1 MSVEVAGVALEAQAP
16 AAAMAA
22 LLPQGLLACVE
33 ENNVAGLLVLLESCS
48 SVDERNEIGQT
59 VLMLA
64 AEQGSLEIVQELLKR
79 GANCNLED
87 DDSWTALISAS
98 KEGHLDI
105 VRELIQNN
113 ADIEHREMG
122 GWTALMWAAYKG
134 RTDVARLLL
143 DHKANPNVAG
153 QFSMYPVTWAAGRG
167 HNEIVNMLLNA
178 GSKSNCCDKYGTTPL
193 IWAARKGHLESV
205 QLLLQHSADVNQVG
219 ANSMTALIAA
229 VRGGFESVVEELLTK
244 EPDVNLTDKDG
255 NSALMI
261 AAKEGKTEIARDL
274 LDAGAYV
281 NTPDRHGDTVL
292 IWAVKGG
299 HPDIVRALVGKL
311 ADVDVRGA
319 ENKTALY
326 WAVEKG
332 NSTIVCDIL
341 ECNPDTEIHTKD
353 GDTPLIKAT
362 KMRNVDIVQ
371 LLLNKNA
378 KVSAADKN
386 GDTSLHIAIRGRSR
400 KLAELL
406 LRNPKDGRLL
416 YRPNKAGETPYN
428 IDCGHHKSILT
439 QIFGARHLSP
449 NEADGDMLGYDLY
462 SSALAD
468 ILSEPTMQ
476 PPICVGLYAQWG
488 SGKSFLLK
496 KLEDEMKTFAGQ
508 EIEPLLR
515 FSWLLVMLTLAFAS
529 VLGLVLAVTV
539 DPNLGLA
546 VAFSLLAL
554 FYIFLV
560 VVYFGGQQEREGW
573 TWAWLASTW
582 LARQLC
588 YVELLLQL
596 VFTNPPELPE
606 QTTRALPVRFLF
618 TDYSR
623 LTSVGG
629 ETSIAEMVATLCDAC
644 EREFGFLVTRLYRVF
659 RTENTQGK
667 KGVGRWKKSCCLPSV
682 LLMALVLGC
691 VVALVVLLAAVEAH
705 TDVRLRGALIA
716 VSSVVAMAL
725 VAKAPMAWQVLVSLL
740 RSQRQRLLAA
750 AASSHNKLKM
760 EGFMKVLKSE
770 VDLMAKMTKTLDS
783 FTQYQTRLVVIVDGL
798 DTCEQDRVLQML
810 DTVRILFSQAP
821 FISIFASDPHIII
834 KAINQNLNSVLRDS
848 NINGHD
854 YMRNVVH
861 LPFFLN
867 NRGPP
872 IARRLA
878 VAAGP
883 AAANGD
889 VPGHE
894 ATVAWFD
901 DGEQKPSQ
909 HSLGELTKIGSK
921 VSLTRRET
929 LKRRQMARQLT
940 RQMSFD
946 LSKLLV
952 TEDWFSDINPQTM
965 RRLLNVVSLTGR
977 LLRANQVQFNWDR
990 LATWI
995 NMTEQWP
1002 YRTSWVV
1009 LYLEEVEGVGDHLTL
1024 KMVYDRFSSKIPQSK
1039 DVEPLLEIDGD
1050 ARSFEVFL
1058 TSRTPTLTVCDVRTF
1073 MACTV
1078 NLDPKI
1084 REIIADV
1091 HAAQVGATSASVF
1104 PSATAAAPA
1113 PGVPHSASGVS
1124 ASGRSSGPSGAGTP
1138 APFAGGGGL
1147 ATQPS
1152 SCSYFDGGMGPQ
1164 HPFYNR
1170 PYFAPQLYLPSAAT
1184 RPPTELCLAAAAAA
1198 RPAMSRD
1205 HTNLPSSA
1213 ALLGDATSPT
1223 LSSLP
1228 VADVCERLATL
1239 EGIDHGLLDKYQDT
1253 IRKANINGRVLAQCN
1268 MDELKDEMSMNFGDW
1283 QLFRSMVLEMRELE
1297 KQPSH
1302 DLRSAGES
1310 GGVGV
1315 SALDGG
1321 PPPHRERATVTA
1333 SASVGAAA
1341 KPDAALPNDKYS
1353 LNFSF
1358 EELCTVGLDE
1368 PALGGQASLWQGAGR
1383 LADGLSHRTH
1393 SMSSLNS
1400 EASVAELSRLAERQ
1414 QAEYRDA
1421 YGAYISQMAQ
1431 VDCPTSGASSIKS
1444 SQVTSPHSPVHF
1456 LLGGSVS
1463 SVSLHEENRNH
1474 NACSQRVAAYGGG
1487 GATGGGCGGGGAG
1500 GGGGGQPFSLSASL
1514 SSSSSLPPS
1523 KAASSHSADA
1533 SDSSAAP
1540 ECAAAAAVPAL
1551 DPITEEEDHA
1561 GDPAGGRARPA
1572 AAAAAASATA
1582 AAAATL
1588 GKRVLQAVDIKHR
1601 SYQQLA
1607 SDDDNSGADESDD
1620 VPLLRSAAAADS
1632 AAPALERWG
1641 PAAAADPDADRPAA
1655 AQPSDDANTNAN
1667 NSGGKAGGPAAKSD
1681 GYVAEMI
1688 PLGKKDSSDSGAR
1701 VADCSPGPCGFA
1713 GPPAARAVGD
1723 LVEFAGAELAPAAV
1737 DAGPLLLLPMPAT
1750 ATAGGGGAPDAPDV
1764 TRMSICSDGK
1774 RSPSGSESSLIL
1786 SSPEAERRALV
1797 PPVAQAETGRRRK
1810 AEPAAVV
1817 GGGVLNRVDSVE
1829 TINNNNR
1836 SSLGT
1841 GGGGGGVLPSTATAP
1856 RSAATPMTP
1865 PKKQTAR
1872 SKMGSIGGGGGT
1884 GAAGRSAGGPAPSSP
1899 NVRVPL
1905 RGGGGGGGAGGG
1917 NAAKANTARA
1927 RVDNAR
1933 PNLNRKAPAPT
1944 RGKKGG
1950 GSSGSSGA
1958 GGGGAGGAADSA
1970 GASAEKESIL

>member
-1 MSVEVAGVALEAQAP
+1 
-16 AAAMAA
+16 MAA

-378 KVSAADKN
+378 KVSAADKASTN

-1124 ASGRSSGPSGAGTP
+1124 ASGRSSGPSGPGTP
-1138 APFAGGGGL
+1138 APFAGGGSL
-1147 ATQPS
+1147 VTQPS

-1170 PYFAPQLYLPSAAT
+1170 PYFAPQLYLPSAAA
-1184 RPPTELCLAAAAAA
+1184 RPPTELRLAAAAA

-1205 HTNLPSSA
+1205 HTNLPVSTRRFKSSQPRLRCADVVMSSA

-1310 GGVGV
+1310 GGGVGGV
-1315 SALDGG
+1315 GALDGG

-1368 PALGGQASLWQGAGR
+1368 PALGGQTSLWQGAGR

-1487 GATGGGCGGGGAG
+1487 GATGGGCGGGAG

-1514 SSSSSLPPS
+1514 SSSSSLPSS

-1533 SDSSAAP
+1533 SDSSASA

-1620 VPLLRSAAAADS
+1620 VPLLRSAAADG

-1641 PAAAADPDADRPAA
+1641 PAAAADPDADRAA

-1701 VADCSPGPCGFA
+1701 VADGSQGPCGFA
-1713 GPPAARAVGD
+1713 GPPAARAVGG
-1723 LVEFAGAELAPAAV
+1723 LVEFAGAELAPAPAAV

-1750 ATAGGGGAPDAPDV
+1750 AGGG
-1764 TRMSICSDGK
+1764 
-1774 RSPSGSESSLIL
+1774 
-1786 SSPEAERRALV
+1786 RRAGRAGRDAHVHLLRRQAQ
-1797 PPVAQAETGRRRK
+1797 PVGLREQPHPEQPRGRAASARAARR
-1810 AEPAAVV
+1810 AGRDGPAA
-1817 GGGVLNRVDSVE
+1817 E
-1829 TINNNNR
+1829 
-1836 SSLGT
+1836 
-1841 GGGGGGVLPSTATAP
+1841 
-1856 RSAATPMTP
+1856 
-1865 PKKQTAR
+1865 
-1872 SKMGSIGGGGGT
+1872 
-1884 GAAGRSAGGPAPSSP
+1884 
-1899 NVRVPL
+1899 
-1905 RGGGGGGGAGGG
+1905 GGAGGRG
-1917 NAAKANTARA
+1917 GGRRSESRRQCRDHQQQQPFLPRYWRRRQRRSTEHRHGTTQ
-1927 RVDNAR
+1927 VDNAR

-1950 GSSGSSGA
+1950 GSSGA
-1958 GGGGAGGAADSA
+1958 GGASGAADSA

>member
-1124 ASGRSSGPSGAGTP
+1124 ASGRSSGPSGPGTP
-1138 APFAGGGGL
+1138 APFAGGGSL
-1147 ATQPS
+1147 VTQPS

-1170 PYFAPQLYLPSAAT
+1170 RKLRKQKRISA
-1184 RPPTELCLAAAAAA
+1184 
-1198 RPAMSRD
+1198 
-1205 HTNLPSSA
+1205 SSA

-1310 GGVGV
+1310 GGGVGGV
-1315 SALDGG
+1315 GALDGG

-1368 PALGGQASLWQGAGR
+1368 PALGGQTSLWQGAGR

-1487 GATGGGCGGGGAG
+1487 GATGGGCGGGAG

-1514 SSSSSLPPS
+1514 SSSSSLPSS

-1533 SDSSAAP
+1533 SDSSASA

-1620 VPLLRSAAAADS
+1620 VPLLRSAAADG

-1641 PAAAADPDADRPAA
+1641 PAAAADPDADCAA

-1667 NSGGKAGGPAAKSD
+1667 NSGGKAGGPRREVRWLRRRDDPAGQERLVRLGRARGRRLPGPVWLRGAA
-1681 GYVAEMI
+1681 G
-1688 PLGKKDSSDSGAR
+1688 GAR
-1701 VADCSPGPCGFA
+1701 RRRPRGVRRRRVGA
-1713 GPPAARAVGD
+1713 GACRGGRRPPAAAADAGDGDGGRGRRAGRAGRDAHVHLLRRQAQPVGLREQPHPEQPRGRAASARAARRAGRDGPAAEGGAGGRGGGRRSESRRQCRDHQQQQPFLPRYWRRRQRRSTEHRHGTTQCRDSDDAPQEANGKIQDGQHWRRRRGDGSGRAVCGR
-1723 LVEFAGAELAPAAV
+1723 
-1737 DAGPLLLLPMPAT
+1737 AGPLLPQRARAAARRRRRRRWWRQCGKSQHGARQGRQRAAQPQPEGAR
-1750 ATAGGGGAPDAPDV
+1750 AYQGQEGG
-1764 TRMSICSDGK
+1764 RQQRRR
-1774 RSPSGSESSLIL
+1774 RS
-1786 SSPEAERRALV
+1786 ERRCR
-1797 PPVAQAETGRRRK
+1797 QRR
-1810 AEPAAVV
+1810 
-1817 GGGVLNRVDSVE
+1817 S
-1829 TINNNNR
+1829 
-1836 SSLGT
+1836 
-1841 GGGGGGVLPSTATAP
+1841 
-1856 RSAATPMTP
+1856 
-1865 PKKQTAR
+1865 
-1872 SKMGSIGGGGGT
+1872 
-1884 GAAGRSAGGPAPSSP
+1884 
-1899 NVRVPL
+1899 
-1905 RGGGGGGGAGGG
+1905 
-1917 NAAKANTARA
+1917 
-1927 RVDNAR
+1927 
-1933 PNLNRKAPAPT
+1933 
-1944 RGKKGG
+1944 
-1950 GSSGSSGA
+1950 
-1958 GGGGAGGAADSA
+1958 
-1970 GASAEKESIL
+1970 

>member
-1 MSVEVAGVALEAQAP
+1 
-16 AAAMAA
+16 MAA

-48 SVDERNEIGQT
+48 SIDERNEIGQT

-386 GDTSLHIAIRGRSR
+386 GDTALHIAIRGRSR

-546 VAFSLLAL
+546 VAFSLLAF
-554 FYIFLV
+554 FYVFLV

-682 LLMALVLGC
+682 LLMVLVLGC
-691 VVALVVLLAAVEAH
+691 VVALVVLLAAAEAH

-725 VAKAPMAWQVLVSLL
+725 VAKAPMAWRVLVSLL

-872 IARRLA
+872 MARRLA

-883 AAANGD
+883 AANGD

-921 VSLTRRET
+921 ISLTRRQET
-929 LKRRQMARQLT
+929 LKRRQMAHQLT

-1024 KMVYDRFSSKIPQSK
+1024 KMVYDRFSGKIPQSK

-1091 HAAQVGATSASVF
+1091 QAAQVGAASASVF
-1104 PSATAAAPA
+1104 PSATVAAPA
-1113 PGVPHSASGVS
+1113 AGMPHSASGVS

-1147 ATQPS
+1147 ATQPP

-1170 PYFAPQLYLPSAAT
+1170 PYFTPQSYLPLAAT
-1184 RPPTELCLAAAAAA
+1184 RPPTELRLAAAAA

-1205 HTNLPSSA
+1205 HTNLPSST
-1213 ALLGDATSPT
+1213 ALLDDATSPT

-1302 DLRSAGES
+1302 DLRSASES
-1310 GGVGV
+1310 GVGGAGGVG
-1315 SALDGG
+1315 SLDGG

-1368 PALGGQASLWQGAGR
+1368 SALGGQASLWQGAGR

-1463 SVSLHEENRNH
+1463 SASLHEENRNH
-1474 NACSQRVAAYGGG
+1474 NACSQRVAAYGVGG
-1487 GATGGGCGGGGAG
+1487 GTSSGCGGGA
-1500 GGGGGQPFSLSASL
+1500 GGGGQPFSLSASL
-1514 SSSSSLPPS
+1514 SSSLPSS
-1523 KAASSHSADA
+1523 KAASTHSGDA
-1533 SDSSAAP
+1533 SDSASP
-1540 ECAAAAAVPAL
+1540 ECAAAAAAAAAAVPAL

-1561 GDPAGGRARPA
+1561 GDPAGGSRARPA
-1572 AAAAAASATA
+1572 ASATAAA

-1620 VPLLRSAAAADS
+1620 VPLLRSAGAAD
-1632 AAPALERWG
+1632 PD
-1641 PAAAADPDADRPAA
+1641 PDHDPDADRAAAAAAA

-1667 NSGGKAGGPAAKSD
+1667 NSGGKAGGPAAKSE
-1681 GYVAEMI
+1681 GHVAEMF
-1688 PLGKKDSSDSGAR
+1688 PLGKKDSSDSGAGS
-1701 VADCSPGPCGFA
+1701 SPSLRGFA
-1713 GPPAARAVGD
+1713 GPSAARAVGD
-1723 LVEFAGAELAPAAV
+1723 LVELAGAQLPPAPPAM
-1737 DAGPLLLLPMPAT
+1737 DAGPLPS
-1750 ATAGGGGAPDAPDV
+1750 GGGASDAPDV

-1774 RSPSGSESSLIL
+1774 RSPSGSESSLVL

-1797 PPVAQAETGRRRK
+1797 PPATQAETSRRRK
-1810 AEPAAVV
+1810 AETAAMA
-1817 GGGVLNRVDSVE
+1817 GGVLNRADSVE

-1841 GGGGGGVLPSTATAP
+1841 GGGGGGVLPSAATAP
-1856 RSAATPMTP
+1856 RGAATPMTP

-1872 SKMGSIGGGGGT
+1872 SKMGSVGGGGGGGGGT

-1905 RGGGGGGGAGGG
+1905 RGGGGGGGG
-1917 NAAKANTARA
+1917 NAPKANSARA

-1950 GSSGSSGA
+1950 GGGGGGA
-1958 GGGGAGGAADSA
+1958 GGGGVGGAADSA